1 MTARKSARRPGL
13 TLHTWQHYTNAP
25 MFVLSAFFLFAY
37 SWQILAGTHTRLCN
51 LVINLVWVLYS
62 IDYAISL
69 YLAPNRWSWF
79 KSNLILLI
87 TMILPMFQP
96 LRLLRFV
103 PMLHMFNR
111 SAGTA
116 SRGRISLYAVAVVAM
131 LIYVGALA
139 EYSVEHKAPGATIT
153 SFPLS
158 IWWAFVTVTTVGYG
172 DVYPVTLTGRCIA
185 VALML
190 TGIALIGIVSA
201 MISSWIID
209 QVNGGARNIT
219 KDSAAVTG
227 THAQSDNEY
236 NSADIRL
243 MRAEIL
249 RLTDTV
255 GQLNNELQRT
265 HRLTKR
271 AHRRADG
278 HHGFLFLDDDGH
290 LHTQNTADGG
300 ANTAAH
306 DVHAHTAGTED
317 SKRPA
322 HRKPHDGPS
331 IDAHDSSRDGGGP
344 AHEGPASFID

>member
-153 SFPLS
+153 SSRCRSGGRLS
-158 IWWAFVTVTTVGYG
+158 
-172 DVYPVTLTGRCIA
+172 R
-185 VALML
+185 
-190 TGIALIGIVSA
+190 
-201 MISSWIID
+201 
-209 QVNGGARNIT
+209 
-219 KDSAAVTG
+219 
-227 THAQSDNEY
+227 
-236 NSADIRL
+236 
-243 MRAEIL
+243 
-249 RLTDTV
+249 
-255 GQLNNELQRT
+255 
-265 HRLTKR
+265 
-271 AHRRADG
+271 
-278 HHGFLFLDDDGH
+278 
-290 LHTQNTADGG
+290 
-300 ANTAAH
+300 
-306 DVHAHTAGTED
+306 
-317 SKRPA
+317 
-322 HRKPHDGPS
+322 
-331 IDAHDSSRDGGGP
+331 
-344 AHEGPASFID
+344 

>member
-1 MTARKSARRPGL
+1 MTLEKWERISNIPL
-13 TLHTWQHYTNAP
+13 
-25 MFVLSAFFLFAY
+25 FILSAVFLFAY
-37 SWQILAGTHTRLCN
+37 SWQILVQTHLHACFIAINIVWITYGLDYVVSFILAKHKWTWFRKN
-51 LVINLVWVLYS
+51 LPLL
-62 IDYAISL
+62 L
-69 YLAPNRWSWF
+69 TLA
-79 KSNLILLI
+79 
-87 TMILPMFQP
+87 LPVFQP
-96 LRLLRFV
+96 LRLLRLI
-103 PMLHMFNR
+103 PMLHIFNR
-111 SAGTA
+111 SAGAAT
-116 SRGRISLYAVAVVAM
+116 RGRITVYATSAITL
-131 LIYVGALA
+131 LIYVAALA
-139 EYSVEHKAPGATIT
+139 EYSAEHLAPGATIT
-153 SFPLS
+153 TFPLS
-158 IWWAFVTVTTVGYG
+158 LWWAFVTVTTVGYG

-290 LHTQNTADGG
+290 LHTQNMADGG